1 MCLNPDSLWISP
13 FGGAP
18 SLESGFMPNNVTE
31 DEYTKTEL
39 KDEILKVILKVL
51 NYKIQKT
58 IAGEAKSTIIILNKY
73 DDLFATK

>member
-1 MCLNPDSLWISP
+1 MNCRTTFIDKHLLCLNPDSLWISP

-51 NYKIQKT
+51 NYKIQKRSLV
-58 IAGEAKSTIIILNKY
+58 KQKVQ
-73 DDLFATK
+73 